1 MYRTI
6 RFLNKDKI
14 YIKIILAK
22 DWAKTKL
29 AFLFI
34 PLRIRYPSYSYNPV
48 NTLLMVLGNTIML
61 NSSIVIYTLLY
72 NMIYFYIKLKTS
84 YFHYLQHMLYKHM
97 LFYIFIPIFFLFTLV
112 CIIYY
117 CWALNIFCC
126 SVHRTI
132 NFYKTIVIFNY
143 SCIITTR
150 SFIILLYFFV

>member
-14 YIKIILAK
+14 YIKILLAK
-22 DWAKTKL
+22 DWDKTKL

-34 PLRIRYPSYSYNPV
+34 PSRIRYPSYSNNPI
-48 NTLLMVLGNTIML
+48 NTLLMVF
-61 NSSIVIYTLLY
+61 IVIYTLLY
-72 NMIYFYIKLKTS
+72 NMIYSYIKLKTS
-84 YFHYLQHMLYKHM
+84 YFHYLQHMLFIFLL
-97 LFYIFIPIFFLFTLV
+97 LFFFLFTLV

-150 SFIILLYFFV
+150 SIILFCIIKL